1 MTTVE
6 DARERDGRIVV
17 INPNSSVAVTQAMDS
32 ALDPLRF
39 QGGPGIDCVTMSEGP
54 PGIETQE
61 HVDAAV
67 VPICQFVKDQAD
79 GADAFVIACFSDPGL
94 SPARASAGVPVFGI
108 AESAFAMALNYGQR
122 FGVIAILPAS
132 VTRQERY
139 VTQLGLVQRY
149 AASQAVG
156 LGVTELEGPS
166 TGGRLEAVG
175 RELVDTKGAD
185 VLILGCAGMAR
196 HRENIERALGVPVI
210 DPAQAAVVQAIAA
223 VRLKQATRLTS

>member
-1 MTTVE
+1 MTGNQ
-6 DARERDGRIVV
+6 DSGNGRIVV
-17 INPNSSVAVTQAMDS
+17 INPNSSDAVTNAMNI
-32 ALDPLRF
+32 ALDPLRLD
-39 QGGPGIDCVTMSEGP
+39 GGPHIDCVTMSEGP

-61 HVDAAV
+61 HVDDAV
-67 VPICQFVKDQAD
+67 GRICELVKDEAV
-79 GADAFVIACFSDPGL
+79 GVDAFVIACFSDPGL
-94 SPARASAGVPVFGI
+94 RSARELTDVPVFGI
-108 AESAFAMALNYGQR
+108 AESAFSMALNYGQS

-139 VTQLGLVQRY
+139 VTELGLVQRY

-166 TGGRLEAVG
+166 TGELLEATG
-175 RELVDTKGAD
+175 RELVETKGAD

-196 HRENIERALGVPVI
+196 HRESIERGLGVPVI

-223 VRLKQATRLTS
+223 VRLRQTTVLAA